1 MIHRGVVALG
11 LMLAFGAHAD
21 APQTWPISS
30 QHSVVQFSVRTL
42 WFTHERGRFDAVYGQ
57 LRRSE
62 VERDVVDAWIDA
74 ASLQM
79 DDADTLQQARGPG
92 FFDVA
97 QYPRI
102 HFMSSP
108 FGDALLRDGGTLE
121 GILDLHG
128 ERRWVQFTLL
138 PSSCP
143 EQPLTCAIRLQ
154 GKLSRSA
161 FGMRAHRALLSDKV
175 ALDLN
180 IVLGGPG

>member
-1 MIHRGVVALG
+1 MMKGVLALFA
-11 LMLAFGAHAD
+11 LALAFAARAD

-30 QHSVVQFSVRTL
+30 QRSFVQFSVRTL
-42 WFTHERGRFDAVYGQ
+42 WFTHQRGRFDAVYGQ
-57 LRRSE
+57 LQRSE
-62 VERDVVDAWIDA
+62 ADRDVVDAWIDA

-79 DDADTLQQARGPG
+79 DDADALEQARGPG

-102 HFMSSP
+102 HFVSSP
-108 FGDALLRDGGTLE
+108 FADTLLRDGGTLE

-138 PSSCP
+138 PSSCAT
-143 EQPLTCAIRLQ
+143 QPPTPTTSSGRAR
-154 GKLSRSA
+154 SRRA

-175 ALDLN
+175 ALDLD
-180 IVLGGPG
+180 IVLGEPG

>member
-1 MIHRGVVALG
+1 MIHRGVAAIGLVLAL
-11 LMLAFGAHAD
+11 AAHAD

-30 QHSVVQFSVRTL
+30 EHSFVQFSVRTL
-42 WFTHERGRFDAVYGQ
+42 WFTHERGHFDAVYGQ
-57 LRRSE
+57 LRRNDAG
-62 VERDVVDAWIDA
+62 RDVVDAWIDA
-74 ASLQM
+74 GSLQM
-79 DDADTLQQARGPG
+79 DDSHALEEARGPG

-102 HFMSSP
+102 HFVSLP
-108 FGDALLRDGGTLE
+108 FAEALLREGGTLE

-128 ERRWVQFTLL
+128 ERGQVQFTLQ
-138 PSSCP
+138 PSGCP
-143 EQPLTCAIRLQ
+143 QRPLTCAIRLQ

-180 IVLGGPG
+180 IVLGEPG